1 MIKANLKKAVVMG
14 LGMALL
20 SSNLVFA
27 QVRTEQEIEIKGEIA
42 AVEPAVTIMDKA
54 EIIAPDE
61 GVSKANTGTGEIG
74 EGSIGF
80 EGNEEADVIM
90 EPVHEPIYFT
100 TTADAT
106 DADLAAYSG
115 LAEENEK
122 LDPDQP
128 VSSDDELKIQITS
141 IDADAYAAA
150 EEYDLEQL
158 KRTAAESNPIMAT
171 ADKES
176 SVDTSLIILAIAGGV
191 AVVGGAILASKKK
204 NNK

>member
-74 EGSIGF
+74 EG
-80 EGNEEADVIM
+80 
-90 EPVHEPIYFT
+90 
-100 TTADAT
+100 
-106 DADLAAYSG
+106 
-115 LAEENEK
+115 
-122 LDPDQP
+122 
-128 VSSDDELKIQITS
+128 
-141 IDADAYAAA
+141 
-150 EEYDLEQL
+150 
-158 KRTAAESNPIMAT
+158 
-171 ADKES
+171 
-176 SVDTSLIILAIAGGV
+176 
-191 AVVGGAILASKKK
+191 
-204 NNK
+204 